1 MTVKEDVLYSETINK
16 NLNDIYADIYN
27 RESIEEYFFRKY
39 ENENDIQEL
48 KNEYFKLLNNT
59 IGLNIELEERGRRN
73 MTKKDIKDYSQKL
86 FELLSKKFKDNISYR
101 YKLLFLKNEE
111 YNLYSV
117 SLAIDTDNIGNK
129 NKIAFF
135 TYKTFM
141 KLDRKK
147 QLEYMGNFYNA
158 EILGKKENEFT
169 IEDAEKDF
177 LQICDFNYLIDKEK
191 TEEKE
196 KDSV

>member
-1 MTVKEDVLYSETINK
+1 
-16 NLNDIYADIYN
+16 
-27 RESIEEYFFRKY
+27 
-39 ENENDIQEL
+39 
-48 KNEYFKLLNNT
+48 
-59 IGLNIELEERGRRN
+59 

-141 KLDRKK
+141 KLNRKK

-177 LQICDFNYLIDKEK
+177 LQICDFNYLRDKEK

>member
-1 MTVKEDVLYSETINK
+1 
-16 NLNDIYADIYN
+16 
-27 RESIEEYFFRKY
+27 
-39 ENENDIQEL
+39 
-48 KNEYFKLLNNT
+48 
-59 IGLNIELEERGRRN
+59 

-86 FELLSKKFKDNISYR
+86 FELLSKKLQDNISYR
-101 YKLLFLKNEE
+101 YKLLFLKNEA

-177 LQICDFNYLIDKEK
+177 LQICDFNYLRDKEK

>member
-1 MTVKEDVLYSETINK
+1 
-16 NLNDIYADIYN
+16 
-27 RESIEEYFFRKY
+27 
-39 ENENDIQEL
+39 
-48 KNEYFKLLNNT
+48 
-59 IGLNIELEERGRRN
+59 

-86 FELLSKKFKDNISYR
+86 FELLSKKFQDNISYR
-101 YKLLFLKNEE
+101 YKLLFLKNEA

-177 LQICDFNYLIDKEK
+177 LQICDFNYLRDKEN

>member
-1 MTVKEDVLYSETINK
+1 
-16 NLNDIYADIYN
+16 
-27 RESIEEYFFRKY
+27 
-39 ENENDIQEL
+39 
-48 KNEYFKLLNNT
+48 
-59 IGLNIELEERGRRN
+59 

-86 FELLSKKFKDNISYR
+86 LELLSKKFKDNISYR

-177 LQICDFNYLIDKEK
+177 LQICDFNYLRDKEK